1 MTFLVITHVK
11 HISKDDFFLAY
22 SPYVFEMNIWIKYA
36 TECVIV
42 APLVEAE
49 ISPIETNYIHK
60 NIKFFK
66 INNFN
71 AIGISSKIDAFFKIP
86 KNLIIIFKAMQK
98 ADHIHLRCPGNIG
111 LLGCLV
117 QIFFPNKPKT
127 AKYAGNW
134 DPKSKQPLSYRF
146 QKWILSNTFF
156 TKNMQV
162 LVYGE
167 WPRQTKNIK
176 PFFTATYYEKD
187 KKAVAERNLGGKIK
201 LMFAGALT
209 KGKRPMYA
217 IQMVEKLIQNGYDA
231 QLEIFGEGPE
241 RDSLQEYISY
251 NKLETT
257 IFLIGNQTKER
268 LQEAYEYSHFMV
280 LPSQSEGWPKV
291 VAEAMFFGCLPVAT
305 DVSCVSDMLD
315 NGDRGLLLTMK
326 LEDDIYNI
334 INLINTPEVYQNKI
348 EKAVNWSRKYTT
360 DYFEDEIQK
369 LIIK

>member
-1 MTFLVITHVK
+1 MIFAVITHVK
-11 HISKDDFFLAY
+11 HSRQGDDYFAY
-22 SPYVFEMNIWIKYA
+22 RPYVDEINIWLRYVDKAI
-36 TECVIV
+36 IV
-42 APLVEAE
+42 AP
-49 ISPIETNYIHK
+49 
-60 NIKFFK
+60 
-66 INNFN
+66 
-71 AIGISSKIDAFFKIP
+71 ISSALITDIHQKYFHSTIEFRDIKSFDLIGPLSKIKSIFKIP
-86 KNLIIIFKAMQK
+86 KIIFEIFKAMK
-98 ADHIHLRCPGNIG
+98 EADHIHLRCPGNIG

-156 TKNMQV
+156 TRNMQV

-241 RDSLQEYISY
+241 RDSLQEYISQ
-251 NKLETT
+251 NKFEATV
-257 IFLIGNQTKER
+257 FLMGNQTKER
-268 LQEAYEYSHFMV
+268 LQEAYGYSHFMV

-360 DYFEDEIQK
+360 DYFEEEIQK